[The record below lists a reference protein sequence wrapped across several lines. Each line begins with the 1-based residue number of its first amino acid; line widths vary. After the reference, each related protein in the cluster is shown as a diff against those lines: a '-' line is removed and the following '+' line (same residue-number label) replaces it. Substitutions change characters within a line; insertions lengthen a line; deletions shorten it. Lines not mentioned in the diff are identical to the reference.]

1 MCDAAPLQPTEL
13 QGSAA
18 AFRRPAGAE
27 LQVAPGP
34 VSAAFAF
41 LCSQWPGSASWQ
53 ELREAAAQGS
63 TIMAEEETGL
73 AQTVIKAQKMGFLQL
88 HVARHN
94 VASRIAERPAIS
106 ELARLQL
113 RQGSAATSQLHTSV
127 DFPDPFK
134 RHFVQLLDGGRDRQM
149 LARQMMEF
157 VRSER
162 CAVFRDG
169 TPVEDPDAL
178 ETILESRLQ
187 EELESLARAGML
199 LSESASVSCRAPG
212 PGDRECE

>member
-1 MCDAAPLQPTEL
+1 MCDAAPLQRTEL
-13 QGSAA
+13 QGSAVV
-18 AFRRPAGAE
+18 FRRPAGAE

-34 VSAAFAF
+34 ISAAFGF
-41 LCSQWPGSASWQ
+41 LCSRWPGSASWQ

-63 TIMAEEETGL
+63 TIILEEETEL

-94 VASRIAERPAIS
+94 VANRIAERPVIS

-134 RHFVQLLDGGRDRQM
+134 RHFVQLLDGRRDRSV
-149 LARQMMEF
+149 LAREMMEF

-162 CAVFRDG
+162 GAVFRDG
-169 TPVEDPDAL
+169 TPIEDPDAL
-178 ETILESRLQ
+178 GKILENRLQ
-187 EELESLARAGML
+187 EELGSLLRAGML
-199 LSESASVSCRAPG
+199 IE
-212 PGDRECE
+212 REYDL

>member
-1 MCDAAPLQPTEL
+1 MCDASPLRRTEL
-13 QGSAA
+13 EGSAA
-18 AFRRPAGAE
+18 VFRRPAGAE
-27 LQVAPGP
+27 LLVASGP
-34 VSAAFAF
+34 VSAAFGF

-53 ELREAAAQGS
+53 ELREAAALGS
-63 TIMAEEETGL
+63 TITAEEEAEL
-73 AQTVIKAQKMGFLQL
+73 AQTVIKAQKMGFLQM

-94 VASRIAERPAIS
+94 VANRIAERPAIS

-134 RHFVQLLDGGRDRQM
+134 RRFVQLLDGTRNRRM
-149 LARQMMEF
+149 LVLEMLEF
-157 VRSER
+157 VKSER
-162 CAVFRDG
+162 CVVSRDG
-169 TPVEDPDAL
+169 TPIEDPAAL
-178 ETILESRLQ
+178 QTILESRLH

-199 LSESASVSCRAPG
+199 LSESACVSCRAPG